1 MPKEAFNTQTTSQIV
16 ESIRI
21 GNYKSTA
28 AQLSGISY
36 RTLTNWLKKGREEP
50 EGIYGQFYLDVLK
63 AEAEFEANAVS
74 ELTMSGN
81 PKYLLEVLSRR
92 SPEKWSATSRV
103 NVQVNQK
110 IEDFM
115 NFLCDALSDE
125 PDTLKRVL
133 EIASNYSPD
142 GENE

>member
-50 EGIYGQFYLDVLK
+50 EGNYGQFYLDVLK

-133 EIASNYSPD
+133 EIASNYSPE